1 MTEIAVSVSG
11 GSTVTP
17 TVTNGGTVS
26 VSVSGSSTI
35 NPTVGNGGTVSVTV
49 ASVGERGP
57 AGAAGVAGATGPQ
70 GPAGV
75 AGAAGPAGTTSWSG
89 ITDKPAT
96 FAPSSHSHA
105 VADVTGLQTA
115 LDGLQPIGTYAT
127 LVGGTVPSAQLPS
140 YVDDVLE
147 FAALANFPAT
157 GESGKIYLATG
168 ANKVYRWSGS
178 AYVEIVGSP
187 GSTDSVTEGSVNLY
201 HTTARAAAAAP
212 VQSVA
217 GRTGA
222 VTLAAGDV
230 SSVVASLTAGI
241 AGASAVTNCV
251 SMSQA
256 AYDALATKNATTL
269 YLIVG

>member
-70 GPAGV
+70 GPAG
-75 AGAAGPAGTTSWSG
+75 TTSWNG
-89 ITDKPAT
+89 LNDKPAT

-105 VADVTGLQTA
+105 IADVTGLQTA
-115 LDGLQPIGTYAT
+115 LDGKQPSGTYAT
-127 LVGGTVPSAQLPS
+127 LVGGTVPSVQLPS

-251 SMSQA
+251 YMSQA
-256 AYDALATKNATTL
+256 AYDALATKSATTL